1 MIKAGEK
8 TFFLIDRDGLE
19 TPFSVTELQSELIYC
34 FLSSGLRDNSCFAE
48 DIALAI
54 EYSLSEDES
63 FQGRISTD
71 ELALLVIETL
81 ESGGFSEVAECFR
94 RRNSREVE
102 VLFSTGEE
110 SLRHVAFRHGL
121 VAKSKDADKVINLCS
136 SAFKAMGVEQSPL
149 GLIIE
154 LMRFYQHHSVDTETE
169 KTKNRESGKGDY
181 LLNAEEVVSVLPD
194 DIRKLLNQKIIKI
207 RNISVYHP
215 SIRLFIDFTALAVS
229 LQLKPVLT
237 EMLFLPYA
245 SELAQQI
252 DTLVSIMQDIYRER
266 GGIKEIPVYLAVN
279 NMNKFM
285 EKYFAA
291 DPDAAK
297 DLASSLA
304 NSVVADMVNPVYKVR
319 F

>member
-1 MIKAGEK
+1 MVNFFAG
-8 TFFLIDRDGLE
+8 
-19 TPFSVTELQSELIYC
+19 V
-34 FLSSGLRDNSCFAE
+34 
-48 DIALAI
+48 
-54 EYSLSEDES
+54 
-63 FQGRISTD
+63 
-71 ELALLVIETL
+71 
-81 ESGGFSEVAECFR
+81 
-94 RRNSREVE
+94 
-102 VLFSTGEE
+102 
-110 SLRHVAFRHGL
+110 
-121 VAKSKDADKVINLCS
+121 KSPS
-136 SAFKAMGVEQSPL
+136 
-149 GLIIE
+149 
-154 LMRFYQHHSVDTETE
+154 
-169 KTKNRESGKGDY
+169 Y
-181 LLNAEEVVSVLPD
+181 LLPD